1 MYEPK
6 RYEREDLQT
15 ALRVL
20 RQGGIILYPT
30 DTIWGIGCDATNEEA
45 VQRIYRL
52 KQRADSKSM
61 LMLLDGAGKLQSY
74 VNEIPDTASMLL
86 DATDPNYRDAR
97 PETEQ
102 RPMTIIYP
110 GAKNIAS
117 SLIADDGSIGIR
129 ITSEPFTRAL
139 CEQLHHP
146 IVSTSANIS
155 GQPAAKTFRE
165 IADEIK
171 QGVDYVCRF
180 RQDDE
185 TPHKPSAIIKVNKD
199 NTFEVIR

>member
-1 MYEPK
+1 MNEPQ

-20 RQGGIILYPT
+20 REGGIILYPT
-30 DTIWGIGCDATNEEA
+30 DTIWGIGCDATNEDA

-61 LMLLDGAGKLQSY
+61 LVLLDGAGKLQGY
-74 VNEIPDTASMLL
+74 VDEIPDTASMLL
-86 DATDPNYRDAR
+86 EATDPNYRDAR
-97 PETEQ
+97 PEAEQ
-102 RPMTIIYP
+102 RPLTIIYP
-110 GAKNIAS
+110 GAKNIAP
-117 SLIADDGSIGIR
+117 SLIAEDGSIGIR

-139 CEQLHHP
+139 CEQLHRP

-155 GQPAAKTFRE
+155 GQPAATIFRE
-165 IADEIK
+165 IAEEIK
-171 QGVDYVCRF
+171 QGVDYVCHF

-185 TPHKPSAIIKVNKD
+185 TPHKPSAIIKVKKD

>member
-20 RQGGIILYPT
+20 REGGIILYPT
-30 DTIWGIGCDATNEEA
+30 DTIWGIGCDAMNEEA

-61 LMLLDGAGKLQSY
+61 LMLLDGAGKLQGY

-110 GAKNIAS
+110 GAKNIAP

-139 CEQLHHP
+139 CEQLHRP

>member
-1 MYEPK
+1 
-6 RYEREDLQT
+6 
-15 ALRVL
+15 
-20 RQGGIILYPT
+20 
-30 DTIWGIGCDATNEEA
+30 
-45 VQRIYRL
+45 
-52 KQRADSKSM
+52 
-61 LMLLDGAGKLQSY
+61 MLLDGAGKLQVY

-110 GAKNIAS
+110 GAKNIAP